1 MRWIVAFITLVLLA
15 TVAAAQTETPTP
27 TPTPTDTPAPVVQF
41 TLPAPESTPGQAA
54 AFEYTATVGE
64 LHIANLLTALLF
76 SVWGMFLF
84 VVIFPRGGRK

>member
-1 MRWIVAFITLVLLA
+1 MRWLVAFIILVTLA
-15 TVAAAQTETPTP
+15 TVATAQTETP

-41 TLPAPESTPGQAA
+41 TLPAPEGTPGQAA
-54 AFEYTATVGE
+54 SFEYTATVGE

-84 VVIFPRGGRK
+84 LVIFPRGGRK